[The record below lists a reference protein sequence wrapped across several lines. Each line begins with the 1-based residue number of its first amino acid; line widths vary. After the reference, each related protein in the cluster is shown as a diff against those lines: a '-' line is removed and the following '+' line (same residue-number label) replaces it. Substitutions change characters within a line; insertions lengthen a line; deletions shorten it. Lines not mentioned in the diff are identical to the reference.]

1 VAECEIVTHQTVLE
15 QEAVTALL
23 TPPVADGTYI
33 DATYGGG
40 GHSTQ
45 ILSKLTATATLLA
58 LDCDEWAE
66 KNAATITDSRFV
78 FKRSN
83 FFHLQEMATEA
94 GIASAHGVL
103 FDLGVSSPQL
113 DVAERGLSFQRT
125 GPLDMRLDRRQ
136 KTTVAHLLATED
148 EQTLIHIFKTYGEEP
163 EARRVA
169 KAICAKRHE
178 ITDTTSLAKVVA
190 DSKRLRMP
198 GRHPA
203 TLVFQALR
211 MEVNSELAN
220 LRRGLEAACKL
231 LATRGR
237 LVVISFHSLEDRLV
251 KHLLRGPAF
260 PGVGRINQL
269 NMEAV
274 GNLVTP
280 SEDEVAANPRA
291 RSARMR
297 VFVKLAAL

>member
-1 VAECEIVTHQTVLE
+1 MQFSTGMVQKRVLASSQNIKKRVVRVSKKRKKANKTKKSQASKIGNKENEEQKVNARAEEGKNEKVE
-15 QEAVTALL
+15 
-23 TPPVADGTYI
+23 
-33 DATYGGG
+33 
-40 GHSTQ
+40 
-45 ILSKLTATATLLA
+45 TL
-58 LDCDEWAE
+58 
-66 KNAATITDSRFV
+66 AA
-78 FKRSN
+78 
-83 FFHLQEMATEA
+83 
-94 GIASAHGVL
+94 
-103 FDLGVSSPQL
+103 
-113 DVAERGLSFQRT
+113 
-125 GPLDMRLDRRQ
+125 
-136 KTTVAHLLATED
+136 ED